1 MEIFSWNP
9 QIDLSVD
16 FEDKVREIA
25 FGDGYEQVAPDGL
38 NSLRQNLSNMR
49 FTDYEDEEVK
59 AIKAFFLRHGFSKAF
74 KLDIR
79 GYSMVVRFQ
88 SFRIIEK
95 GALVQEITASMKEV
109 FR

>member
-59 AIKAFFLRHGFSKAF
+59 AF
-74 KLDIR
+74 KLNIR

-95 GALVQEITASMKEV
+95 GALVQEITTSMKEV